1 MLAGGLELRVLELS
15 DGYGASALAGGL
27 LADVGADLVKVER
40 EDGDS
45 IRGIGPRDEGGDAL
59 AARLVLAGKSCT
71 ELELTPAGIA
81 ALRQRVAGADVVLV
95 DQWWL
100 TRLRAIGIDPARD
113 WRACH
118 PGLVIALMTPFG
130 ADGGAASRPAGELIM
145 QAEAGIVSITGRPD
159 GPPVRAGVPLSAGVS
174 GLIAAG
180 AVLAALYRRRRTGHG
195 ATIDLA
201 ELDAMVM
208 MQGNFLPGFLTTGR
222 VPVRTGNV
230 QPLSA
235 PWNSYPT
242 QDGQVVIVAI
252 SESMWQRLL
261 TVIGRPDLIGAP
273 QYAGKSSRVQ
283 RRDEI
288 DAMISA
294 WTSGRTAGAVAQV
307 LAAANIPVGQV
318 RGIGQLLADE
328 FFRERLLSGAD
339 AAADGQAAP
348 ASAVGVADLT
358 AARPALRLA
367 DLPVGPAPLGV
378 PAPAIP
384 DWSAPADGVAPRP
397 LAGLRVLE
405 IGGHTAGGMATRMLA
420 DLGADVIKVELP
432 QGDNART
439 TAPILSDG
447 YAYLW
452 HFWNV
457 GKRSL
462 VLDFGH
468 ADGRSA
474 LLDLAAHADI
484 VLENMA
490 LDTVEKL
497 RITPEDLGAV
507 NPRLIYCAVSGF
519 GLQGA
524 RRYQRAFDSVLQA
537 EAGIMSVTGELGG
550 EPVKT
555 GPSVVDN
562 ATALAAVAAILAAL
576 HRREDRG
583 AGVLADVALFDIAGW
598 LTREWWPLAVSG
610 APPGPVGN
618 RHPYYPLHNVFP
630 ASDGQPVAITAVG
643 PEQEAAARKLFGLA
657 GDSGT
662 WDGAVRAWARE
673 RPAASAVAQCR
684 AAGVP
689 SARLNE
695 IPQVVDHPLVA
706 EREMLASIP
715 IGDGQQCRV
724 VGTPYKFLG
733 EEPMQAP
740 WRRVPALGQHTEEI
754 LRDLLGSAPDASGR
768 R

>member
-1 MLAGGLELRVLELS
+1 MTLADRLRLRVLELS
-15 DGYGASALAGGL
+15 DGFCATALAGRL
-27 LADVGADLVKVER
+27 LADLGADVVKLER
-40 EDGDS
+40 EHGDS
-45 IRGIGPRDEGGDAL
+45 IRGIGPRGDRGDAL
-59 AARLVLAGKSCT
+59 AARLVLTGKACD
-71 ELELTPAGIA
+71 ELELTPAGIT
-81 ALRQRVAGADVVLV
+81 ALRQQVADADLVLV
-95 DQWWL
+95 GQWWL

-113 WRACH
+113 WRARH

-130 ADGGAASRPAGELIM
+130 ANGGAASRPAGELIM

-159 GPPVRAGVPLSAGVS
+159 ARPVRAGVPLSSGVS
-174 GLIAAG
+174 SLIATG
-180 AVLAALYRRRRTGHG
+180 AVLAAFYRARRTGHG

-242 QDGQVVIVAI
+242 SDGQVVIVAI
-252 SESMWQRLL
+252 SESLWQRLL
-261 TVIGRPDLIGAP
+261 TVIGRPELIGEAR
-273 QYAGKSSRVQ
+273 YAGKSNRV
-283 RRDEI
+283 RRRGEI

-294 WTSGRTAGAVAQV
+294 WTSVRTAAAVARV
-307 LAAANIPVGQV
+307 LADANIPVGQV

-328 FFRERLLSGAD
+328 FFRQRLLSGEAGGAD
-339 AAADGQAAP
+339 
-348 ASAVGVADLT
+348 DLT
-358 AARPALRLA
+358 ADRPAIRLA
-367 DLPVGPAPLGV
+367 DLPAASPPAGQGRTT
-378 PAPAIP
+378 P
-384 DWSAPADGVAPRP
+384 DEPAPADGTAPRP

-462 VLDFGH
+462 VLDFGQP
-468 ADGRSA
+468 AGRTA
-474 LLDLAAHADI
+474 LLDLVARADI

-497 RITPEDLGAV
+497 RITAEDLGAA

-519 GLQGA
+519 GLDGP

-537 EAGIMSVTGELGG
+537 EAGIMSVTGEIGG

-598 LTREWWPLAVSG
+598 LTREWWPLAVAGS
-610 APPGPVGN
+610 PPGPIGN
-618 RHPYYPLHNVFP
+618 RHPYHPLGNVF
-630 ASDGQPVAITAVG
+630 AARDGQPVAISAAS
-643 PEQEAAARKLFGLA
+643 PEQEAAARELFALA
-657 GDSGT
+657 DDPGR
-662 WDGAVRAWARE
+662 WDGAVAAWARE
-673 RPAASAVAQCR
+673 RPAAAAIAQCI

-689 SARLNE
+689 CARLIE
-695 IPQVVDHPLVA
+695 IPQVVKHPLVA
-706 EREMLASIP
+706 ERAMLASIE
-715 IGDGQQCRV
+715 IGDGQQCQV

-754 LRDLLGSAPDASGR
+754 MRDLLGYDVSGTG
-768 R
+768 